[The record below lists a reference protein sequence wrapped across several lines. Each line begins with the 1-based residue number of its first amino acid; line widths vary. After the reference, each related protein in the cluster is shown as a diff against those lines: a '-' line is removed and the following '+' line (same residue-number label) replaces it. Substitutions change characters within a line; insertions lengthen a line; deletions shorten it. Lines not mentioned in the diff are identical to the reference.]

1 MDEKISI
8 IIPMYNGEKYIGECL
23 TSLMNQTYK
32 NIEIIVVDDGSTDD
46 SIEVVN
52 EVIKKNTSRVIR
64 LVSKSNGGQ
73 SSARNAGISYAS
85 GKFIAFID
93 CDDFVTPI
101 YCEELMHAIKTCD
114 VQVAMC
120 KFTKEETEL
129 NFAVV
134 NPPKIVEGT
143 FLRLIDELY
152 DSDFPA
158 VSPTVKLY
166 NVELFKDLSFTE
178 GIIYEDGLF
187 FYELIDRITKIALV
201 DSKSYYYRT
210 TENST
215 LTSKIS
221 KKNFDVL
228 KKNRLTENFFKEK
241 HPEALGHFYQKALN
255 LNDFIAVK
263 CIQDKTPLS
272 NQLIREIF
280 SMNQE
285 YAKEN
290 AVRQILYKNY
300 FLYKVFL
307 TAVSMIYK
315 NKENGKKSILARIL
329 KKII

>member
-23 TSLMNQTYK
+23 NSLMNQTYK
-32 NIEIIVVDDGSTDD
+32 NIEIIVLDDGSTDD
-46 SIEVVN
+46 SIEVGN
-52 EVIKKNTSRVIR
+52 EVINKNTSRVIR

-73 SSARNAGISYAS
+73 SSVRNAGLLNVS
-85 GKFIAFID
+85 GKFITFID

-101 YCEELMHAIKTCD
+101 YCEELMRAIKTCD

-129 NFAVV
+129 NLSVV

-143 FLRLIDELY
+143 SLQLIEELY

-158 VSPTVKLY
+158 GSPTIKLY
-166 NVELFKDLSFTE
+166 AVELFKDVAFTE

-187 FYELIDRITKIALV
+187 FYEMI

-221 KKNFDVL
+221 KKNFDVI
-228 KKNRLTENFFKEK
+228 KKNRLTENFLEK
-241 HPEALGHFYQKALN
+241 YPEALGQFYQK
-255 LNDFIAVK
+255 
-263 CIQDKTPLS
+263 
-272 NQLIREIF
+272 
-280 SMNQE
+280 
-285 YAKEN
+285 YA
-290 AVRQILYKNY
+290 I
-300 FLYKVFL
+300 
-307 TAVSMIYK
+307 
-315 NKENGKKSILARIL
+315 
-329 KKII
+329 